1 MAKKQD
7 EIKCEVF
14 DFGGTAYLKGSKTAI
29 TFSDHKE
36 MVGDSTT
43 PKSNIEPKNGKT
55 YGEKAIDFAKKGLND
70 KQPVE
75 IMDKIFAL
83 STLGSNVAFNS
94 KMAYGDGIMVVKKIR
109 DDKTKEI
116 KIVEQLPS
124 EQPEI
129 FKFLEENNYIGSAQE
144 WGNDIVVFNEGYVEF
159 VFARGENKLVEIH
172 YIESVNSRISIADD
186 NGDIKYHGRSLK
198 WHESNPEDVQITPLL
213 DRRRALKDLRVRRG
227 LDFDLNGKKAT
238 PKKTESSYVLQL
250 MLPTPG
256 RFYYGKPYWWS
267 IFTDWYE
274 FALAIPKFKKA
285 LLQNQMVIKFHVK
298 IAKKFWPKLF
308 LSRGLNID
316 VNKAECKACR
326 EKFLL
331 DMDKFLSG
339 EENAGK
345 SFVSEFEYDKINKYE
360 DNDIIITPID
370 SGVKGGEYL
379 DDSSEV
385 TNIICY
391 AMEIHPS
398 VVGATGKSGTINGTE
413 ARELFI
419 IKQALQKPI
428 RDLFVQPLYIAKN
441 INGWDPDIHFI
452 IPNIMLTTLD
462 QNTGAIKSTGNQKLP

>member
-1 MAKKQD
+1 MAKKKD
-7 EIKCEVF
+7 EIKYDVF
-14 DFGGTAYLKGSKTAI
+14 DFGNTAYLQGSKTAI

-36 MVGDSTT
+36 MVGDTNT
-43 PKSNIEPKNGKT
+43 PKSNIEPKNGKL
-55 YGEKAIDFAKKGLND
+55 YGEKEVDFAKKGLND

-75 IMDKIFAL
+75 IMDKIFDL

-94 KMAYGDGIMVVKKIR
+94 KMAYGDGIMVVKKMR
-109 DDKTKEI
+109 DEKTKEI

-144 WGNDIVVFNEGYVEF
+144 WGNDITVFNEGYVEF
-159 VFARGENKLVEIH
+159 VFARGENKIAEIH

-198 WHESNPEDVQITPLL
+198 WHESNPDDVQITPLL

-227 LDFDLNGKKAT
+227 LDFDLNGKKTT
-238 PKKTESSYVLQL
+238 PKKTECRYVHQL
-250 MLPTPG
+250 MLPSPG
-256 RFYYGKPYWWS
+256 RFYYGKPYWWA
-267 IFTDWYE
+267 IFKDWYE

-285 LLQNQMVIKFHVK
+285 LLQNQMVIKYHVK
-298 IAKKFWPKLF
+298 INKKYWQKLF
-308 LSRGLNID
+308 ESLGIGPSEKDKQKTAR
-316 VNKAECKACR
+316 K
-326 EKFLL
+326 KFLL

-339 EENAGK
+339 EENVGK
-345 SFVSEFEYDKINKYE
+345 SFVSEFEYDKVQKYE
-360 DNDIIITPID
+360 ENDIVITPID
-370 SGVKGGEYL
+370 SGIKGGEYL

-462 QNTGAIKSTGNQKLP
+462 KNTGAEKAIGNQKLP